1 MRDPYGQA
9 LSALAGFAGEG
20 RFGSGMPLVI
30 TSLAHELGLSP
41 TPVRE
46 ALARLAGEGLVEH
59 WPGRG
64 YFAPSLA
71 ATDVAELYDYHQRL
85 VLWAID
91 LPPVASVEFVKAPNG
106 SLLERL
112 EQVFACVTARSGN
125 RILIRTHRLAAARL
139 RPIRLV
145 EAAAAPLEPEQ
156 VAGLEGLLKTGRALE
171 FRAALVRYHED
182 RMSASISIANAMR
195 RSDESIERI

>member
-1 MRDPYGQA
+1 MRMRDPYHQA

-30 TSLAHELGLSP
+30 TSLAQELGLSP

-46 ALARLAGEGLVEH
+46 ALARLAGEGVIEH

-71 ATDVAELYDYHQRL
+71 ATDVVELYDYHQRL
-85 VLWAID
+85 VLWAVD
-91 LPPVASVEFVKAPNG
+91 LPSVTLVDRAERPKG
-106 SLLERL
+106 SIAERL

-125 RILIRTHRLAAARL
+125 RVLIRAHRLAAARL
-139 RPIRLV
+139 RPVRLV
-145 EAAAAPLEPEQ
+145 EAAAAPLEPED
-156 VAGLEGLLKTGRALE
+156 VARLEGLLETSDGLE
-171 FRAALVRYHED
+171 FRSAMVRYHED
-182 RMSASISIANAMR
+182 RILASVNIANAMR
-195 RSDESIERI
+195 RSDQSIE

>member
-1 MRDPYGQA
+1 MRMRDPYHQA

-30 TSLAHELGLSP
+30 TSLAQELGLSP

-46 ALARLAGEGLVEH
+46 ALARLAGEGVIEH

-71 ATDVAELYDYHQRL
+71 ATDVVELYDYHQRL
-85 VLWAID
+85 VLWAVD
-91 LPPVASVEFVKAPNG
+91 LPAAASIERVERPEG
-106 SLLERL
+106 SLAERL

-125 RILIRTHRLAAARL
+125 RVLIRAHRLAATRL
-139 RPIRLV
+139 RPVRLV

-156 VAGLEGLLKTGRALE
+156 VGRLEGLLDASRGLE
-171 FRAALVRYHED
+171 FRRALVRYHED
-182 RMSASISIANAMR
+182 RMSASVNIANAMR
-195 RSDESIERI
+195 RSGQSIE

>member
-1 MRDPYGQA
+1 MRLRDPYHQA

-30 TSLAHELGLSP
+30 TSLAQELGLSP

-46 ALARLAGEGLVEH
+46 ALARLAGEGIIEH

-71 ATDVAELYDYHQRL
+71 ATDIAELYDYHQRL
-85 VLWAID
+85 VLWAVD
-91 LPPVASVEFVKAPNG
+91 LPIVAMVERADKTEG
-106 SLLERL
+106 SEGGRL
-112 EQVFACVTARSGN
+112 EQVFAFVAARSGN
-125 RILIRTHRLAAARL
+125 RVLIRAYRLAAARL

-145 EAAAAPLEPEQ
+145 EAVVAPLAPEL
-156 VAGLEGLLKTGRALE
+156 VEGLEGLLEDNRSPE
-171 FRAALVRYHED
+171 FREAAVRYHEGRI
-182 RMSASISIANAMR
+182 RMVGSIAGAMR
-195 RSDESIERI
+195 RSEQSID